1 MSARLGVLVALGF
14 GVLVAYLASQNTS
27 RVRVALSSDRGWEV
41 PLASLVVGA
50 FLAGVAVTLICVFV
64 RDLGRSV
71 RRHREDRASRR
82 AALETREAGAA
93 SGRRLEA
100 VDGEKEMDIV
110 HEGGRA
116 PERLTA
122 QEIPTIRS
130 QSGAGVSPGD
140 NPRA

>member
-27 RVRVALSSDRGWEV
+27 RVRVALSNDRGWEV

-50 FLAGVAVTLICVFV
+50 FLAGVVVTLLCVLV
-64 RDLGRSV
+64 RDVGRSV
-71 RRHREDRASRR
+71 RRRRDDRASRR
-82 AALETREAGAA
+82 AALEAREAGAA
-93 SGRRLEA
+93 SGTRLEA
-100 VDGEKEMDIV
+100 VEGQKEMDTV
-110 HEGGRA
+110 HEGRCA
-116 PERLTA
+116 PERLTP
-122 QEIPTIRS
+122 QEIPTTRS